1 MTLLKKK
8 KSKGFTLVEIL
19 LVVGFIALAGIG
31 IYTIYSKVQ
40 ISNQANQE
48 SRNLDT
54 LRAGVKSLY
63 ASRPNFTGV
72 TNTVANQARVTPDNM
87 RTEAIAEIINSFGGA
102 VTIEPVGLGGGTN
115 NGFVIQYD
123 DVPSAVCTKLAT
135 SAGVQFNSVSIGAST
150 PAGSVKEFASNA
162 PIDVALATQECNASD
177 TVSMYFFS
185 L

>member
-63 ASRPNFTGV
+63 ASRPNFIGV
-72 TNTVANQARVTPDNM
+72 NNTVANQARVTPDNM
-87 RTEAIAEIINSFGGA
+87 RTETITEIINSFGGN
-102 VTIEPVGLGGGTN
+102 VEVSPVGLGGGTN

-123 DVPSAVCTKLAT
+123 DVPGAVCTKLAT
-135 SAGVQFNSVSIGAST
+135 SAGVQFNSVSIGAAN
-150 PAGSVKEFASNA
+150 PAGTVKVFASNE
-162 PIDVALATQECNASD
+162 PIDVALATQECNVD
-177 TVSMYFFS
+177 TVTMYFYS

>member
-1 MTLLKKK
+1 MTLLKRKK
-8 KSKGFTLVEIL
+8 TSKGFTLVEIL

-54 LRAGVKSLY
+54 LRAGVKGLY

-87 RTEAIAEIINSFGGA
+87 RTENVGEIINSFGGT
-102 VTIEPVGLGGGTN
+102 VTVEPVTLGTGNAN
-115 NGFVIQYD
+115 NGVRIIYEE
-123 DVPSAVCTKLAT
+123 VPSAVCSKLVT
-135 SAGVQFNSVSIGAST
+135 SAGVQFNSVSIDGAE
-150 PAGSVKEFASNA
+150 VKEFASNA
-162 PIDVALATQECNASD
+162 ALDVAAAAAACNGAD
-177 TVSMYFFS
+177 TVQMWFDSI
-185 L
+185 